1 MSFNTNR
8 FTQKS
13 VEAIVAAQSAAE
25 RNGNSEVQPEH
36 LLFTLLDQAD
46 GVVPQVLA

>member
-13 VEAIVAAQSAAE
+13 YEAIAAAQAAAE
-25 RNGNSEVQPEH
+25 RLGNSEVQPEH
-36 LLFTLLDQAD
+36 LLYRC
-46 GVVPQVLA
+46 